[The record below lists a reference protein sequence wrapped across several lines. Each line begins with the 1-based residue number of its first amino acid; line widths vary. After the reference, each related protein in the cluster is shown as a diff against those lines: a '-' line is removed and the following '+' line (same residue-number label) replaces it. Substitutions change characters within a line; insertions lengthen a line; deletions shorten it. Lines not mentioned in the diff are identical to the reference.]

1 MSSASSSV
9 LIVGAGVFG
18 LSLAHELAANRGYT
32 SITVLDRFLPPVP
45 DGSSVDV
52 SRIIRTEYADPL
64 YSSLAT
70 DALQGWRTSGV
81 YKPHYHESGFVM
93 MADEKERPSPYF
105 EKYRRWRGEA
115 AEGGKPLEFFEPPD
129 ADTEVKKLY
138 KGVQADLRAFTAT
151 HNAAGGWADA
161 AGAIRALASECTR
174 AGVSFVTGAQ
184 GTVVSLQR
192 SGARVTGVRT
202 AAGTTWEAERVVLA
216 MGAWTNRV
224 VPGVGH
230 AVAASGQPVG
240 FIRLSDEEADR
251 VREMPVMINMSTGVF
266 CFPPTPGTNLLKVA
280 RHGFGYATEFEAEAG
295 RKVSSPRLVGSNAA
309 SEFLP
314 RDADEG
320 LREGVRLFFPE
331 FAERE
336 WAYRRLCWYTDTP
349 EGDFVVDYH
358 PDIKGL
364 FFATG
369 GAGQS
374 VTPPLPPWP
383 PFFVNDWFELRVT
396 VHRLT
401 CDYSAFKFLPVI
413 GSHVADS
420 FERKASTALREK
432 WRMRRAV
439 DGETTLRMAGD
450 GSRGGPPLRK
460 LSPQEQAKL

>member
-1 MSSASSSV
+1 MASTSSSV

-32 SITVLDRFLPPVP
+32 SVTVLDRFLPPVP

-70 DALQGWRTSGV
+70 DALQGWRTSEV

-105 EKYRRWRGEA
+105 GKYRRWRAEA
-115 AEGGKPLEFFEPPD
+115 AAGGGGDKPLEFFEPPD
-129 ADTEVKKLY
+129 ADAEVKRLY
-138 KGVQADLRAFTAT
+138 RGVQADLRAFTAT

-161 AGAIRALASECTR
+161 EGAIRALASACTK

-184 GTVVSLQR
+184 GTVVALQR
-192 SGARVTGVRT
+192 SGTGVTGVRT

-216 MGAWTNRV
+216 TGAWTNRLL
-224 VPGVGH
+224 PGVGH

-240 FIRLSDEEADR
+240 FIQLSDEEAER
-251 VREMPVMINMSTGVF
+251 VRSMPVMINMSTGVF

-280 RHGFGYATEFEAEAG
+280 RHGFGYATEFEADAG
-295 RKVSSPRLVGSNAA
+295 RKVSSPKLVGSNAA
-309 SEFLP
+309 SGFLP
-314 RDADEG
+314 RDADEA
-320 LREGVRLFFPE
+320 LREGVKLFFPE

-336 WAYRRLCWYTDTP
+336 FTGRRLCFYTDTP

-358 PDIKGL
+358 PDVEGL

-369 GAGQS
+369 GAG
-374 VTPPLPPWP
+374 
-383 PFFVNDWFELRVT
+383 
-396 VHRLT
+396 H
-401 CDYSAFKFLPVI
+401 AFKFLPVI
-413 GSHVADS
+413 GSHVADC
-420 FERKASTALREK
+420 FERKAPTALREK

-439 DGETTLRMAGD
+439 AGETTLRMAGD

-460 LSPQEQAKL
+460 LSPEEQAML

>member
-115 AEGGKPLEFFEPPD
+115 AEGGGP
-129 ADTEVKKLY
+129 A
-138 KGVQADLRAFTAT
+138 GVHGHAQR
-151 HNAAGGWADA
+151 AGGWADA

-369 GAGQS
+369 GAG
-374 VTPPLPPWP
+374 
-383 PFFVNDWFELRVT
+383 
-396 VHRLT
+396 H
-401 CDYSAFKFLPVI
+401 AFKFLPVI

>member
-1 MSSASSSV
+1 MASKSSPV

-32 SITVLDRFLPPVP
+32 SVTVLDRFLPPVP

-70 DALQGWRTSGV
+70 DALQGWRASEV

-93 MADEKERPSPYF
+93 MASEKERPSPYF
-105 EKYRRWRGEA
+105 EKYRRWRGETG
-115 AEGGKPLEFFEPPD
+115 EGEKPLEFFEPPD
-129 ADTEVKKLY
+129 ADAEVKRLY
-138 KGVQADLRAFTAT
+138 KGVQADLREFAAT
-151 HNAAGGWADA
+151 HNTAGGWADA
-161 AGAIRALASECTR
+161 AGAIRALAGQCTL
-174 AGVSFVTGAQ
+174 AGVSFVTGAH

-192 SGARVTGVRT
+192 SGGRVTGVRT
-202 AAGTTWEAERVVLA
+202 AAGTRLEAERVVLA
-216 MGAWTNRV
+216 AGAWTNRI

-240 FIRLSDEEADR
+240 FIRLSDEEAER
-251 VREMPVMINMSTGVF
+251 VRDMPVMVNMSTGVF

-280 RHGFGYATEFEAEAG
+280 RHGFGYATEFEAEAADQDQKE
-295 RKVSSPRLVGSNAA
+295 RRVSGPKLVGSNAA
-309 SEFLP
+309 SGFLP

-336 WAYRRLCWYTDTP
+336 WVYRRLCWYTDTP

-358 PDIKGL
+358 PDVEGL

-369 GAGQS
+369 GAG
-374 VTPPLPPWP
+374 
-383 PFFVNDWFELRVT
+383 
-396 VHRLT
+396 H
-401 CDYSAFKFLPVI
+401 AFKFLPVI
-413 GSHVADS
+413 GTHVADC
-420 FERKASTALREK
+420 FERRAPTALREK
-432 WRMRRAV
+432 WRLRRPV
-439 DGETTLRMAGD
+439 GGETTLRMAGD
-450 GSRGGPPLRK
+450 GSRAGPALRK

>member
-1 MSSASSSV
+1 MASASSSV
-9 LIVGAGVFG
+9 VIVGAGVFG
-18 LSLAHELAANRGYT
+18 LSLALELAANRGYT
-32 SITVLDRFLPPVP
+32 SVTVLDRFLPPVP

-70 DALQGWRTSGV
+70 DALQGWRTSEV

-93 MADEKERPSPYF
+93 MADEKERSSPYF

-115 AEGGKPLEFFEPPD
+115 AEGGKPLE
-129 ADTEVKKLY
+129 LY
-138 KGVQADLRAFTAT
+138 KGVQADLRSFAAT

-192 SGARVTGVRT
+192 PGTRVTGVRT

-216 MGAWTNRV
+216 TGAWTNRV

-251 VREMPVMINMSTGVF
+251 VREMPVIVNMSTGVF

-280 RHGFGYATEFEAEAG
+280 RHGFGYATEFEAEVG
-295 RKVSSPRLVGSNAA
+295 RKVSSPRLAGSNAA
-309 SEFLP
+309 SGFLP
-314 RDADEG
+314 QDADEG

-369 GAGQS
+369 GAG
-374 VTPPLPPWP
+374 
-383 PFFVNDWFELRVT
+383 
-396 VHRLT
+396 H
-401 CDYSAFKFLPVI
+401 AFKFLPVI

-420 FERKASTALREK
+420 FERKASTPLREK

-439 DGETTLRMAGD
+439 NGETTLKMAGD

>member
-1 MSSASSSV
+1 MASSSSSV

-18 LSLAHELAANRGYT
+18 LSLAYELATNRGYT

-70 DALQGWRTSGV
+70 DALQEWRASEM

-93 MADEKERPSPYF
+93 MADEKECPSPYF

-115 AEGGKPLEFFEPPD
+115 AERGKPLEFFEPPHAD
-129 ADTEVKKLY
+129 AEVKKLY

-161 AGAIRALASECTR
+161 AGAIRTLARQCTN
-174 AGVSFVTGAQ
+174 AGISFITGAQ
-184 GTVVSLQR
+184 GTVVSLQQ
-192 SGARVTGVRT
+192 SGGRVTGVRT

-216 MGAWTNRV
+216 MGAWTNRI

-230 AVAASGQPVG
+230 AVSASGQPVG
-240 FIRLSDEEADR
+240 FIQLSDEEAQR
-251 VREMPVMINMSTGVF
+251 LKSMPVMINMSTGVF

-295 RKVSSPRLVGSNAA
+295 RKVSSPRLVGSNAV
-309 SEFLP
+309 SGFLP

-331 FAERE
+331 FAERPFRF
-336 WAYRRLCWYTDTP
+336 RRLCWYSDTP
-349 EGDFVVDYH
+349 EGDFIVDYH
-358 PDIKGL
+358 PDVEGL
-364 FFATG
+364 FLATG
-369 GAGQS
+369 GAG
-374 VTPPLPPWP
+374 
-383 PFFVNDWFELRVT
+383 
-396 VHRLT
+396 H
-401 CDYSAFKFLPVI
+401 AFKFLPVI
-413 GSHVADS
+413 GSHVADC
-420 FERKASTALREK
+420 FERKASTPLREK
-432 WRMRRAV
+432 WRLRRAV
-439 DGETTLRMAGD
+439 AGETTLMMAGD
-450 GSRGGPPLRK
+450 GSRAGPALRK

>member
-1 MSSASSSV
+1 MTSASSSV

-32 SITVLDRFLPPVP
+32 SVTVLDRFLPPVP

-70 DALQGWRTSGV
+70 DALQGWRTSEV
-81 YKPHYHESGFVM
+81 YGPHYHESGFVM
-93 MADEKERPSPYF
+93 MADERERPSPYF

-115 AEGGKPLEFFEPPD
+115 EGGGKPLEFFEPPD
-129 ADTEVKKLY
+129 ADAGVKRLY
-138 KGVQADLRAFTAT
+138 GGVQADLRAFAAT
-151 HNAAGGWADA
+151 HNAEGGWADA
-161 AGAIRALASECTR
+161 AGAIRALAGECTR

-192 SGARVTGVRT
+192 AEGRVTGVRT

-216 MGAWTNRV
+216 TGAWTNRIA
-224 VPGVGH
+224 PGVGH

-240 FIRLSDEEADR
+240 FIRLSGEEAER
-251 VREMPVMINMSTGVF
+251 VRDMPVMINMSTGVF

-280 RHGFGYATEFEAEAG
+280 RHGFGYATEFEVEAAAEAEG
-295 RKVSSPRLVGSNAA
+295 AGQGQEERRRVSSPRLVGSNAA
-309 SEFLP
+309 SGFLP

-336 WAYRRLCWYTDTP
+336 WVHRRLCWYTDTP

-358 PDIKGL
+358 PGVEGL

-369 GAGQS
+369 GAG
-374 VTPPLPPWP
+374 
-383 PFFVNDWFELRVT
+383 
-396 VHRLT
+396 H
-401 CDYSAFKFLPVI
+401 AFKFLPVI
-413 GSHVADS
+413 GSHVADC
-420 FERKASTALREK
+420 FERKAPTALREK
-432 WRMRRAV
+432 WRLRRAV
-439 DGETTLRMAGD
+439 DGETTLMMAGD
-450 GSRGGPPLRK
+450 GSRAGPALRT
-460 LSPQEQAKL
+460 LSPEEQAKL

>member
-1 MSSASSSV
+1 MASASCSV

-18 LSLAHELAANRGYT
+18 LSLANELAAKRGYT
-32 SITVLDRFLPPVP
+32 SVTVLDRFPPPVP

-70 DALQGWRTSGV
+70 DALQGWRASEV

-115 AEGGKPLEFFEPPD
+115 AEGGKPLD
-129 ADTEVKKLY
+129 MY

-161 AGAIRALASECTR
+161 AGAIRALAGECAR

-184 GTVVSLQR
+184 GTVVSLQQQR
-192 SGARVTGVRT
+192 SGGRVTGVRT

-216 MGAWTNRV
+216 TGAWTNRI
-224 VPGVGH
+224 VPGAGH

-240 FIRLSDEEADR
+240 FIQLSDEEAAR
-251 VREMPVMINMSTGVF
+251 LAAMPVMINMSTGVF

-295 RKVSSPRLVGSNAA
+295 GKVSGPRLDGNNAA
-309 SEFLP
+309 SGFLP
-314 RDADEG
+314 HDADEG

-331 FAERE
+331 FAERP
-336 WAYRRLCWYTDTP
+336 WASRRLCWYSDTP

-358 PDIKGL
+358 PGVEGL
-364 FFATG
+364 FLATG
-369 GAGQS
+369 GAG
-374 VTPPLPPWP
+374 
-383 PFFVNDWFELRVT
+383 
-396 VHRLT
+396 H
-401 CDYSAFKFLPVI
+401 AFKFLPVI
-413 GSHVADS
+413 GSHVADC
-420 FERKASTALREK
+420 FERRAPTALREK

-439 DGETTLRMAGD
+439 GGETTLTMAGD
-450 GSRGGPPLRK
+450 GSRAGPPLRK